1 MPGERKRQALRALV
15 APLLALAVL
24 LASLPLVT
32 GVILQDQTPAF
43 TLDICHPLQSQ
54 SQSPSVVPLPPP
66 AAGRGQPVSVDFGH
80 ISDRDTPAFIEFI
93 ADINPPPPKRA
104 A

>member
-15 APLLALAVL
+15 APLLALAML

-43 TLDICHPLQSQ
+43 TLDICHPLQPVSQ
-54 SQSPSVVPLPPP
+54 APSVVPLPPP
-66 AAGRGQPVSVDFGH
+66 AAGRDQPVSVEFGH
-80 ISDRDTPAFIEFI
+80 ISDRATSALTEFI
-93 ADINPPPPKRA
+93 ADIDPPPPKRA